1 MKKIFTFSIV
11 LFFFLI
17 LPKKAEAA
25 FVYLEPAT
33 GSYNVGDTFDVAVW
47 VDPEGEDVQTM
58 DLIMTYDK
66 TKLETSQA
74 AIEDEGYFG
83 NYTDYVF
90 NVDQTEGS
98 MKNFIFAT
106 NGAITN
112 DQKAKVITI
121 TFTAKATGTAT
132 VNFLCGN
139 DFQTQVRNKDADL
152 IVCGSNGSGSYT
164 ITSSGTVTTST
175 PIPTS
180 AATTPQPTSATSS
193 VTPTIQPI
201 GGVTTTPAALPETGF
216 MSVGLGAI
224 SLASLLIGIG
234 LLFVIL

>member
-1 MKKIFTFSIV
+1 MKKTFTFLIL
-11 LFFFLI
+11 LFFFLV
-17 LPKKAEAA
+17 LPKTADAA
-25 FVYLEPAT
+25 FVYLEPSS
-33 GSYNVGDTFDVAVW
+33 GSHNIGDTFEVAVW

-66 TKLETSQA
+66 TKLETSQN
-74 AIEDEGYFG
+74 AIEDEKYFG

-121 TFTAKATGTAT
+121 TFTAKAAGTAT

-164 ITSSGTVTTST
+164 IASSGSVPTST
-175 PIPTS
+175 PAPTS
-180 AATTPQPTSATSS
+180 VPQSTTTPQPTLVPTS
-193 VTPTIQPI
+193 QPV
-201 GGVTTTPAALPETGF
+201 GGATTTPSALPETGF
-216 MSVGLGAI
+216 ISAGWGAI

>member
-25 FVYLEPAT
+25 FVYLEPSS
-33 GSYNVGDTFDVAVW
+33 GNYNVGDTFDVAVW
-47 VDPEGEDVQTM
+47 VDPEGKDVQTM

-106 NGAITN
+106 NSAITN

-139 DFQTQVRNKDADL
+139 DFQTQVRNIDADL

-164 ITSSGTVTTST
+164 ITSSGTVPTST

-180 AATTPQPTSATSS
+180 VLQSTATPQPT
-193 VTPTIQPI
+193 TIQSA
-201 GGVTTTPAALPETGF
+201 GVTTTPAALPETGF